1 MIKIESYCM
10 ENEYAFQ
17 DAQKTL
23 NNGKVVDE
31 PIRSTM
37 KGQKNGGGML
47 YLMYF
52 VLYCIFFS
60 MFFPS

>member
-1 MIKIESYCM
+1 MDYM

-17 DAQKTL
+17 DAQKSA
-23 NNGKVVDE
+23 NNGKIVDE
-31 PIRSTM
+31 PIQSTM

-52 VLYCIFFS
+52 ILYCIFFS

>member
-1 MIKIESYCM
+1 M

-17 DAQKTL
+17 DAQKSV
-23 NNGKVVDE
+23 NNGKIVDE
-31 PIRSTM
+31 PIQSTM

-47 YLMYF
+47 YIMYF

>member
-1 MIKIESYCM
+1 MTFM

-17 DAQKTL
+17 DATKAA
-23 NNGKVVDE
+23 NNGKIVDE
-31 PIRSTM
+31 PIQSTM

-47 YLMYF
+47 YIMYF

>member
-1 MIKIESYCM
+1 M
-10 ENEYAFQ
+10 ENEYAFE
-17 DAQKTL
+17 DAKKSA
-23 NNGKVVDE
+23 NNAQIVDK
-31 PIRSTM
+31 PIQSTM
-37 KGQKNGGGML
+37 KGQQNGGGML